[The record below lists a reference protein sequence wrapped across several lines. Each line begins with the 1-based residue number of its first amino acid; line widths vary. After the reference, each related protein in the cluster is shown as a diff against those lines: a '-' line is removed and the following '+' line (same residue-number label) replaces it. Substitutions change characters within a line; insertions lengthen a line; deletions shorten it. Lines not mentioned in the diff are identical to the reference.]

1 MADLSKKSWPRTTP
15 PPGQPEAVDSETLKA
30 LRAAFL
36 ELIASGQLDASLYA
50 AYGIKRKGAGNG

>member
-1 MADLSKKSWPRTTP
+1 MADLTNKDWPRSTEP
-15 PPGQPEAVDSETLKA
+15 PDTPEAVDSETLKA

-36 ELIASGQLDASLYA
+36 DLIASGQLDASLYA